1 VVTTLAIVGKG
12 FITVA
17 YSSAY
22 VMTTDN
28 YPTSMRAVALGL
40 GTAAARAASMASA
53 FVGGTLVCRL
63 SSNCSTVNPSS
74 SE

>member
-1 VVTTLAIVGKG
+1 
-12 FITVA
+12 
-17 YSSAY
+17 